1 MDGVSYL
8 RNSFKALLVVV
19 PASLCQPLLNRVA
32 MSTEDI
38 MDFMVASVDT
48 SMDNPLVR
56 GLLMITSFLFPNNFT
71 FIPVKAEDSTEAVS
85 SVSEEANAPMVNQA
99 QWRPLTIK
107 LTSG

>member
-1 MDGVSYL
+1 
-8 RNSFKALLVVV
+8 
-19 PASLCQPLLNRVA
+19 

-56 GLLMITSFLFPNNFT
+56 GILLVTSFLFPNNFT
-71 FIPVKAEDSTEAVS
+71 LVPVKTEESAEGNGTVGGEAS
-85 SVSEEANAPMVNQA
+85 GPMVSQT